1 MNLTLA
7 DFIVDNAISMIAISI
22 TVLGGLIA
30 WLTALKGDLVEL
42 KSDMKYLRQITETLG
57 NASQVRNEVTNGRL
71 QAVEDRV
78 NGLSL
83 TFAEWRGTTSHQ
95 T

>member
-1 MNLTLA
+1 MNLPLA

-57 NASQVRNEVTNGRL
+57 NASQVRSEVTAGRL
-71 QAVEDRV
+71 QAVEERV
-78 NGLSL
+78 TGLSV
-83 TFAEWRGTTSHQ
+83 TFAEWRGHQ
-95 T
+95 VNT